1 MIKAISLTA
10 ELAQV
15 RCAIEGAR
23 FIADALATHSLDS
36 REQELQAPVS
46 VSAILTLAELRLQQ
60 VERVL
65 RGEEDPQHLWA
76 PHNGVTPD
84 SGEGDE
90 QDVVLQP
97 WSQAEETKGPAAR
110 RKTGGSGPRKRRGQ
124 APPPPSEPPVQPEG
138 GGEQLLP
145 DEIPS

>member
-1 MIKAISLTA
+1 MPKAISLSA
-10 ELAQV
+10 ELAEV

-46 VSAILTLAELRLQQ
+46 ITAILVLAELRLQK

-65 RGEEDPQHLWA
+65 RGEEDPLHLSG
-76 PHNGVTPD
+76 PHNTTTVGNQ
-84 SGEGDE
+84 EGDG

-97 WSQAEETKGPAAR
+97 WNQAEEKKKTPA
-110 RKTGGSGPRKRRGQ
+110 RKKTERSGPRKRRRQ
-124 APPPPSEPPVQPEG
+124 ALPPQPGPPVQPEN
-138 GGEQLLP
+138 GGERP
-145 DEIPS
+145 PADETPS